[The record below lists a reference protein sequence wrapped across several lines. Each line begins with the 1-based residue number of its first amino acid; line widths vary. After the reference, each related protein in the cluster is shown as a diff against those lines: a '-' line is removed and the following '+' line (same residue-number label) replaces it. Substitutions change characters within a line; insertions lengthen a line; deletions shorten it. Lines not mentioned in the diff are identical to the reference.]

1 MLRDS
6 KKQGWISTG
15 QEVASKC
22 GNRQARNRNTCNTI
36 DKMGTSTVVEKG
48 QLMQKDIR
56 KIKEQTRMVKA
67 VGIKKQGSW
76 LN

>member
-6 KKQGWISTG
+6 NGSKGEYQPGKKWLASVVIGRQGIEIHVIPST
-15 QEVASKC
+15 
-22 GNRQARNRNTCNTI
+22 RW
-36 DKMGTSTVVEKG
+36 GTSTVVEKG

-67 VGIKKQGSW
+67 VGIKKQGS
-76 LN
+76 